1 MSAESSSK
9 DLSTFEQAISYGI
22 HFWMPIISRADYI
35 LLAAPLIAETLHMIV
50 SGAIDMIKSGEV
62 PFW

>member
-35 LLAAPLIAETLHMIV
+35 FLLAAPLIAETLHMIV
-50 SGAIDMIKSGEV
+50 SGAIGMKKLGEV
-62 PFW
+62 PF